1 MNSYVSYKVNTK
13 TDLPQF
19 DRPQLSVVRRYSDF
33 LWLHEELARS
43 FPGVIIPPL
52 PGKHVVGRLK
62 EPFFPEK
69 KRVEEEKHFLAER
82 KRSLEKFLKR
92 ISKHHLLRDNSSFKA
107 FLEVD
112 NEAEFNE
119 LKEATRASKKA
130 KGFWQW
136 ASETSH
142 SLQSKLGTPSER
154 PKTED
159 DEKFEEICKYINSIE
174 PQTAA
179 VHKHTE
185 GLVKRNREMSQSLYQ
200 VGNAFTLLSKSEPGS
215 LGLAL
220 GELGR
225 CAEKLSVVA
234 NTEADKEG
242 QFFEEPIKDYVRMI
256 HAVKQ
261 ALEVRN
267 RLQVTYETCLAEQQA
282 KKIALDRAVE
292 SGRQAEAEAEFNRAT
307 EKVEAA
313 KAEFDEVTQRIFEE
327 VERFK
332 REKLRDFKSIILDFV
347 QLQIEYNQKV
357 EQTWSGVLETVK
369 ALNANYKSS
378 PEKSKTAAGQTTQ

>member
-19 DRPQLSVVRRYSDF
+19 DRQQLSVVRRYSDF
-33 LWLHEELARS
+33 LWLHDELARA
-43 FPGVIIPPL
+43 FPGIIIPPI

-69 KRVEEEKHFLAER
+69 KRAEEEKHFLAER

-112 NEAEFNE
+112 NESEFLE
-119 LKEATRASKKA
+119 MKEATKAKKKG

-142 SLQSKLGTPSER
+142 TLQSKLGTPSDR
-154 PKTED
+154 PKTDD

-174 PQTAA
+174 PQTTA

-185 GLVKRNREMSQSLYQ
+185 SLVKRNREMSQSLFQ
-200 VGNAFTLLSKSEPGS
+200 VGNAFTLLGKSEPGS

-267 RLQVTYETCLAEQQA
+267 RLEVTYETNLAEQQA
-282 KKIALDRAVE
+282 KKLAVGRAAE
-292 SGRQAEAEAEFNRAT
+292 SGRQAEAEAEYNKAT
-307 EKVEAA
+307 ERVEAS

-327 VERFK
+327 VDQFK

-357 EQTWSGVLETVK
+357 KQTWSSVLETVK
-369 ALNANYKSS
+369 ALNANYKAS
-378 PEKSKTAAGQTTQ
+378 PEKSQTPSSGQTS